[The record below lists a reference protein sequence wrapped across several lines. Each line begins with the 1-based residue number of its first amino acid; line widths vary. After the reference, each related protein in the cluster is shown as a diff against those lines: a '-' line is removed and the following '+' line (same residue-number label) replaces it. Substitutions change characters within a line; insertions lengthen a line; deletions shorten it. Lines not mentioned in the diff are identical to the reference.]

1 MKREL
6 DDMLKSAL
14 TPNDEPDF
22 WLNQKIIRKAKEREK
37 MVEEKKR
44 KTARIPALIMSTAV
58 VLAIGSVSTYA
69 AWKYLTPEQVAE
81 EVGDGRL
88 KEAFQSSDAVMINET
103 QTYGDYQVTLL
114 GLVSGT
120 DIAEFLTTPD
130 EDDQDQTYSVVAI
143 ERTDGT
149 PMPET
154 SSDDYGRESFFVSPL
169 IRGYDPVWYNCVT
182 MNGGYTDHVE
192 NGILYRIS
200 ECDNVEI
207 FADHELYLCVIDSTF
222 YDNKAYLYDEASGE
236 IARNEAYTGLN
247 ALFSLPLDASKADPD
262 AVAAYLEK
270 SNEPEEENEVEIE
283 ENDITRFMDKLT
295 PENIDEYCEPVESTR
310 QVLTPDEE
318 GYIHLGD
325 WEVEGRGGGFGNN
338 SMSVSDLLFPDGKP
352 GMRDGFGCSYSD
364 KGMDSLVIET
374 FTLNEDGTV
383 TFVVYIPKQ

>member
-6 DDMLKSAL
+6 DDMLKCAL

-37 MVEEKKR
+37 MIEEKKR

-130 EDDQDQTYSVVAI
+130 EDNENQTFSVVAI

-207 FADHELYLCVIDSTF
+207 FADHELYLCVVDSTF
-222 YDNKAYLYDEASGE
+222 YDNKAYLYDDASGE
-236 IARNEAYTGLN
+236 ITRNEAYTGLN
-247 ALFSLPLDASKADPD
+247 ALFSLPLDASKADPN
-262 AVAAYLEK
+262 AAAAYIEIL
-270 SNEPEEENEVEIE
+270 NEPEEESEVEIE
-283 ENDITRFMDKLT
+283 ENDITRFMDNLT

-325 WEVEGRGGGFGNN
+325 WEVEGRAGGFGDNF
-338 SMSVSDLLFPDGKP
+338 MLVSYLFPDGKP
-352 GMRDGFGCSYSD
+352 GMLDKFGFSYSD
-364 KGMDSLVIET
+364 KEMDSLVIQT

>member
-37 MVEEKKR
+37 MTEEKKR

-81 EVGDGRL
+81 EVGDNRL
-88 KEAFQSSDAVMINET
+88 KEAFLSSDAVMINET

-130 EDDQDQTYSVVAI
+130 EDDEDQTYSVVAI

-169 IRGYDPVWYNCVT
+169 IKGYDPVWYNCVT

-207 FADHELYLCVIDSTF
+207 FADHELYLCVVDSTF

-262 AVAAYLEK
+262 AVAAYIEML
-270 SNEPEEENEVEIE
+270 NEPEEENEVEIE
-283 ENDITRFMDKLT
+283 ENDVTRFMDKLT
-295 PENIDEYCEPVESTR
+295 AENIDEYCEPVESTR
-310 QVLTPDEE
+310 QVLTPDDE

-325 WEVEGRGGGFGNN
+325 WEVEGRGGGFGDNF
-338 SMSVSDLLFPDGKP
+338 MLVSYLFPDGKP
-352 GMRDGFGCSYSD
+352 GMLDNFSYSYSD
-364 KGMDSLVIET
+364 KEMDSLVIET
-374 FTLNEDGTV
+374 YTLNEDGTV

>member
-14 TPNDEPDF
+14 TPKDEPDF
-22 WLNQKIIRKAKEREK
+22 WLNQKILSKAKEREK
-37 MVEEKKR
+37 MMEEKKR
-44 KTARIPALIMSTAV
+44 KTARIPALLMSTAV

-81 EVGDGRL
+81 EVGDNRL

-120 DIAEFLTTPD
+120 DIAGFLTTPD
-130 EDDQDQTYSVVAI
+130 EDDENQLYSVVAI

-154 SSDDYGRESFFVSPL
+154 SSDDYGRERFFVSPL
-169 IRGYDPVWYNCVT
+169 IRGYDPVWYNCAT

-207 FADHELYLCVIDSTF
+207 FADHELYLCVVDSTF
-222 YDNKAYLYDEASGE
+222 YDNKAYLYDETSGE

-247 ALFSLPLDASKADPD
+247 ALFSLPLDASRADPD
-262 AVAAYLEK
+262 AVAAYIEML
-270 SNEPEEENEVEIE
+270 NEPEEESEVEIE
-283 ENDITRFMDKLT
+283 ENDITRFVDKLT

-310 QVLTPDEE
+310 QVLTPDED
-318 GYIHLGD
+318 GNIHLGD
-325 WEVEGRGGGFGNN
+325 WKVEGRVSGFGDNF
-338 SMSVSDLLFPDGKP
+338 MSVPYLLFPDGKT
-352 GMRDGFGCSYSD
+352 GMRDKFGYSYSD
-364 KGMDSLVIET
+364 TEMDSLVIET
-374 FTLNEDGTV
+374 YTLNEDGTV